1 MTRLAYTVLFFVNA
15 IVATALRAFGDGF
28 LKYLWSFETCTD
40 EAANPHCV
48 GNQAVYRAS
57 FSMSCFFLLM
67 AIVSALSDRGFNNCC
82 CLWCFQLPL
91 YGALFVGAYAISND
105 FFYGYAWVARVMSVL
120 FLVLQIIIIVDT
132 TYNVRDYLVDKIDMS
147 DADERVS
154 LLSSSAPSSSRFP
167 TWFWKS
173 AFFGLVALALGGALA
188 GVGLLYYYYAVCQ
201 VGHVFTTITLAA
213 IVVVTGLSVTVEDG
227 PGLLPPSILSLY
239 IAFLCYESVS
249 ANPNAACNPF
259 LTYQATST
267 ANTVVASLIGA
278 ATITWTSWSTASS
291 LIRMDVDD
299 KDDHVVVEAGK
310 QNASDGSDVPSWQF
324 HLIMVVGAM
333 YMAMVLSQW
342 DTASGHA
349 DGAAMWVHITSQ
361 WVSIAVYMWT
371 LVAPY
376 LVPDREFR

>member
-1 MTRLAYTVLFFVNA
+1 
-15 IVATALRAFGDGF
+15 
-28 LKYLWSFETCTD
+28 
-40 EAANPHCV
+40 
-48 GNQAVYRAS
+48 
-57 FSMSCFFLLM
+57 MSCFFLLM

-91 YGALFVGAYAISND
+91 YGALFVGAYAIPND
-105 FFYGYAWVARVMSVL
+105 FFYGYAWVARVSSVL

-132 TYNVRDYLVDKIDMS
+132 TYNVRDYLVDKIDVS

-167 TWFWKS
+167 TWFWYY
-173 AFFGLVALALGGALA
+173 F
-188 GVGLLYYYYAVCQ
+188 LLHPRDCIPV
-201 VGHVFTTITLAA
+201 TL
-213 IVVVTGLSVTVEDG
+213 EDG

-249 ANPNAACNPF
+249 ANPNAAVCLPAIPLHSLDITHHVDISTSQCNPF

-278 ATITWTSWSTASS
+278 ATITWT
-291 LIRMDVDD
+291 R
-299 KDDHVVVEAGK
+299 
-310 QNASDGSDVPSWQF
+310 
-324 HLIMVVGAM
+324 
-333 YMAMVLSQW
+333 
-342 DTASGHA
+342 HA